1 MALEQPNVSRANGHL
16 KAMGVRPLPRNLF
29 ESAIELADAYMQLS
43 VPGFEFP
50 RVLPPSVRFIGALP
64 IVPNQAPLPPWAPEL
79 DGRRKVVLV
88 TQGTVANH
96 DFGLL
101 VAPTL
106 AALANEP
113 DLLVVATMG
122 GRAIEASSQTAA
134 TAASTRP

>member
-1 MALEQPNVSRANGHL
+1 MRRLRPGEEPSVSRANGHL
-16 KAMGVRPLPRNLF
+16 KAMGVGPLPRNLF
-29 ESAIELADAYMQLS
+29 ESAVDLADA
-43 VPGFEFP
+43 FEFP
-50 RVLPPSVRFIGALP
+50 RILPPSVRFIGALP

-79 DGRRKVVLV
+79 DGRRKVALV

-113 DLLVVATMG
+113 DLLVVVTPV
-122 GRAIEASSQTAA
+122 SH
-134 TAASTRP
+134 